1 MLRSMRS
8 LILSLVV
15 VSISVTAFP
24 DAAKAAWL
32 WSPESGKWTNAKD
45 VPKDAPNEQFNLGK
59 AYFDEEDYARAVD
72 EFNKLIKH
80 YPNSR
85 WAAEGEF
92 HKGVAYERM
101 GDIGKAAES
110 FKILIDRYPYSD
122 RLNDAVEH
130 EFELAEAML
139 DGKKTKFLGMAIIP
153 AEDTAADAYRHIVRR
168 APYGPYGAVAQY
180 RLADAELVQGNFDEA
195 ERAYQ
200 AVIDEYPN
208 SEYAPKAKYKIAQV
222 SYKAALNE
230 EHHLVK
236 TEDALSKYASFKR
249 AYPESYLQFE
259 ADDAIQALRQKK
271 AHDIYDIAFFY
282 QERKKY
288 NSAKVYY
295 NDVLG
300 KFADTGVA
308 EIAQQRMEEID
319 ILEEGG
325 SLPQRRILGVFPV
338 RDRRNTAEEPTIEEA
353 SLDGRKPRSFLGII
367 PLGYE
372 DEPTEEVTAEKDT
385 RRRKSFLGI
394 IPLGYEDEPTEEA
407 QTEEETEQQ
416 PFLGLF
422 V

>member
-1 MLRSMRS
+1 MVQGP
-8 LILSLVV
+8 ILEVNALENNTNLFHVGLPLKTGHSGGPLLNPLGKVV
-15 VSISVTAFP
+15 GMAFSQH
-24 DAAKAAWL
+24 DI
-32 WSPESGKWTNAKD
+32 ETNFARAKD

-92 HKGVAYERM
+92 HKGVSYERM

-110 FKILIDRYPYSD
+110 FKTLIDRYPYSD

-153 AEDTAADAYRHIVRR
+153 AEDTAADAYRHIVRS

-271 AHDIYDIAFFY
+271 AQDIYDIAFFY

-325 SLPQRRILGVFPV
+325 SLPQRRILGV
-338 RDRRNTAEEPTIEEA
+338 RRA
-353 SLDGRKPRSFLGII
+353 SPC
-367 PLGYE
+367 
-372 DEPTEEVTAEKDT
+372 VTSENRVTTSLAREIST
-385 RRRKSFLGI
+385 S
-394 IPLGYEDEPTEEA
+394 
-407 QTEEETEQQ
+407 
-416 PFLGLF
+416 
-422 V
+422 